1 MSIRYE
7 FDRNKKY
14 FFVILAEDVIVVTE
28 KLLLE
33 DVFLVDRNV

>member
-1 MSIRYE
+1 MLIWYE
-7 FDRNKKY
+7 FDCNKKY
-14 FFVILAEDVIVVTE
+14 FFVILVEDVIVVME